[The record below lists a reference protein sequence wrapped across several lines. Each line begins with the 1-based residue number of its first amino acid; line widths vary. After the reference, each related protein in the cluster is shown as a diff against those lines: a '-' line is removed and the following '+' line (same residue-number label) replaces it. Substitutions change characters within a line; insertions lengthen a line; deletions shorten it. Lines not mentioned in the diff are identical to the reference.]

1 MIHYEVQK
9 EQAYN
14 SFCGQYDTYG
24 ITVYEHGKLLS
35 VVEDIS
41 LDRDKVEALADRF
54 NRDQLS
60 PAHLE
65 EMIETFLYD
74 FEI

>member
-1 MIHYEVQK
+1 MIQYKVQK

-14 SFCGQYDTYG
+14 SACGQYDTYG
-24 ITVYEHGKLLS
+24 VAVYEDGMLLS
-35 VVEDIS
+35 AVEDIS
-41 LDRDKVEALADRF
+41 LDKDKVAALADRF